1 MPSLKIWG
9 QDEALGASAPKA
21 EGGAEAASASVAA
34 PSEETLARGWFRSL
48 EEYQG
53 DRGLGAR
60 VDVQPVVPGEPIPDS
75 LSRRSFM
82 QLLGGGLGVAG
93 LQACFKPPPGEI
105 LPYGKQPANLL
116 PGEPQHYATGL
127 EIDGIVSPLL
137 VTCFDGRPI
146 KVEGNP
152 EHPENLG
159 STGVFEQAVLEQ
171 LYDPTRVQSV
181 TEQGQIRSDESFR
194 AELSKALKQQEATQ
208 GAGLRVLVT
217 PTTSPLL
224 AKRRAQVLQRFPKAK
239 LVEYAPLE
247 LGFEAG
253 TQLAF
258 GRRLTPSYSL
268 DKADVVVAL
277 DADFLWTVPY
287 GQRAARE
294 FAARRVPQG
303 ARPMNRLYAAEANLS
318 ITGMMADHRLR
329 ARSSEIGSVALGV
342 LHAVTAQRPLAGLS
356 VPAVDLGSHARFV
369 TAMANDLLKAGGKS
383 LVLVG
388 PRQPAEVQAVGHLIN
403 LALGNL
409 GETVSFRPVANQL
422 ETERSAL
429 AGAAA
434 GAPTADAT
442 QGLRE
447 LVQDIDQKKVEL
459 LVVAAPD
466 PVHSCPS
473 DLNLG
478 GKLGAVAFSAYLA
491 PYHDETAKQA
501 KWIIPAAHAFEHWGD
516 GIAAD
521 GSHLVFQPLLAPLF
535 GGRSEAELLGLLAHD
550 ATPPHELIYGAWH
563 QHIAPDQK
571 EFDGV
576 WGELVR
582 RGFVGTETQA
592 SNPSA
597 PGDSASGALAKAAQ
611 RKGAS
616 EGLELN
622 LYQSYQV
629 HDGRYA
635 RNGWLLE
642 LPDPVTKLTW
652 TNAALVSPKTAEKLA
667 LETGDIVELT
677 LRNRTIRL
685 PAYVLPGHADG
696 AVSVALG
703 FGQRSPL
710 PRSDYPSILPTFAVN
725 AADVTDEDIAGA
737 DAYALRSSAAPWFDD
752 GLKLVKTSDHRK
764 LALSQELW
772 SMEGRELAIEVPA
785 SALGT
790 RQELAGEKA
799 TALEQPSYYNPVE
812 YRGFK
817 WAMAIDL
824 ARCTGCSACVVAC
837 QSENNT
843 PIVGEEQVKR
853 GREMHWLR
861 LDRYFTGDSL
871 DDPGAITQPVACE
884 HCENAPCEY
893 VCPVNA
899 TVHSDE
905 GLNEMVYNRCVG
917 TRYCSNNCPYHV
929 RRFNYL
935 NYSYGNKSETEKMIF
950 NPDVTVRS
958 RGVMEKCTYCVQR
971 IERGRISARVQG
983 RELKDGDIK
992 TACQTACPTQA
1003 ITFGT
1008 LSDPQSAISK
1018 LREDPRSYALLKE
1031 LNTRPRTTHLV
1042 RIKNKNP
1049 ELA

>member
-1 MPSLKIWG
+1 M
-9 QDEALGASAPKA
+9 
-21 EGGAEAASASVAA
+21 
-34 PSEETLARGWFRSL
+34 
-48 EEYQG
+48 
-53 DRGLGAR
+53 
-60 VDVQPVVPGEPIPDS
+60 PGEPIPDS

-93 LQACFKPPPGEI
+93 LQACFKPPAGEI
-105 LPYGKQPANLL
+105 LPYGKQPPNLL
-116 PGEPQHYATGL
+116 PGEPLHYATGL
-127 EIDGIVSPLL
+127 EIDGIVTPLL

-171 LYDPTRVQSV
+171 LYDPNRVQSV
-181 TEQGQIRSDESFR
+181 SERGQVRSDDSFR
-194 AELSKALKQQEATQ
+194 AELAKALTQQESTQ
-208 GAGLRVLVT
+208 GAGLRILVA
-217 PTTSPLL
+217 PTTSPML
-224 AKRRAQVLQRFPKAK
+224 ARRRAQVLHRFPKAK
-239 LVEYAPLE
+239 LVEYAPLD

-253 TQLAF
+253 AQLAF
-258 GRRLTPSYSL
+258 GRPLVPSYAL
-268 DKADVVVAL
+268 GKADVVVAL

-287 GQRAARE
+287 GHRPARE
-294 FAARRVPQG
+294 FAARRVQQG
-303 ARPMNRLYAAEANLS
+303 TTPMNRLYAAEANLS

-329 ARSSEIGSVALGV
+329 ARSSEIGAVALGL

-356 VPAVDLGSHARFV
+356 VPAVDLGPHAKFV
-369 TAMANDLLKAGGKS
+369 EAMAKDLLKSAGKS

-388 PRQPAEVQAVGHLIN
+388 PRQPAEVQAAGHLIN
-403 LALGNL
+403 LALGNV
-409 GETVSFRPVANQL
+409 GETVSFRPSVNPL
-422 ETERSAL
+422 EAERAAL

-434 GAPTADAT
+434 GSPGASPTAGGT
-442 QGLRE
+442 QSLAE
-447 LVQDIDQKKVEL
+447 LVQDLDQKKVEV

-466 PVHSCPS
+466 PVNSAPG
-473 DLNLG
+473 DLSLAAKLG
-478 GKLGAVAFSAYLA
+478 GVAFSAYLA
-491 PYHDETAKQA
+491 PYNDETAKQA
-501 KWIIPAAHAFEHWGD
+501 RWTIPAAHTFESWGD
-516 GIAAD
+516 GIAPD

-535 GGRSEAELLGLLAHD
+535 GGRSEAEVLGLLAHD

-571 EFDGV
+571 EFDSV

-582 RGFVGTETQA
+582 RGFVSTEMQT
-592 SNPSA
+592 SNPTG
-597 PGDSASGALAKAAQ
+597 PGALASGALAKISPPKAA
-611 RKGAS
+611 

-642 LPDPVTKLTW
+642 LPDPITKLTW
-652 TNAALVSPKTAEKLA
+652 TNCALVSPKTAEKLS

-677 LRNRTIRL
+677 LRNRTIKL

-710 PRSDYPSILPTFAVN
+710 PRSDYPSVIPTFAVN

-737 DAYALRSSAAPWFDD
+737 DAYPLRSIAAPWFED
-752 GLKLVKTSDHRK
+752 GLKIAKTSDHRK

-785 SALGT
+785 SAVGT

-812 YRGFK
+812 YKGFK

-861 LDRYFTGDSL
+861 IDRYFTGESL

-935 NYSYGNKSETEKMIF
+935 NYSYGNKSETEKMLF
-950 NPDVTVRS
+950 NPEVTVRS

-983 RELKDGDIK
+983 RELRDGDIK

-1008 LSDPQSAISK
+1008 LSDPQSAVSK